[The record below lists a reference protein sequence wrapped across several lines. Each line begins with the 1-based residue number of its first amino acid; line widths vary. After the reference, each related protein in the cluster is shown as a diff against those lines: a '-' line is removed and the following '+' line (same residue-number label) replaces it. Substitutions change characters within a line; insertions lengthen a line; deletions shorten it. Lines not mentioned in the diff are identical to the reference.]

1 MEIKIL
7 FRSFIVAT
15 AATLAFSAQS
25 VIAADQKQLELFG
38 VTLKNATRDQL
49 RQAFKQNGLK
59 VTREDNNYWVDAY
72 NAEGVLDGASKFQA
86 GYVSA
91 SGKFAFAQYT
101 FSGFM
106 DTQLV
111 GKVINMVST
120 KYGRP
125 ASQQGNYGLGE
136 VSAKWNMGQ
145 DMQVVVSRG
154 WPDTT
159 TFLEFVDLSARRQM
173 NAEIDAEKN
182 AQVTQKAKSQSKAF

>member
-1 MEIKIL
+1 MQ
-7 FRSFIVAT
+7 FRSFVAAT
-15 AATLAFSAQS
+15 AIAVAFISQSA
-25 VIAADQKQLELFG
+25 IAADQKQLELFG
-38 VTLKNATRDQL
+38 VTLKGATRDQL
-49 RQAFKQNGLK
+49 RQAFKQNGLR
-59 VTREDNNYWVDAY
+59 VTREDNSYWVDTY
-72 NAEGVLDGASKFQA
+72 NAEGVLDGASQFQA
-86 GYVSA
+86 GYVAA
-91 SGKFAFAQYT
+91 SGKFAYAQYT

-125 ASQQGNYGLGE
+125 SSQQGNYGLGE
-136 VSAKWNMGQ
+136 VTAKWNMGQ

-159 TFLEFVDLSARRQM
+159 TFLQFIDSSSRRQM

-182 AQVTQKAKSQSKAF
+182 AQATQKAKSQSKAF

>member
-1 MEIKIL
+1 MQ
-7 FRSFIVAT
+7 FRSFVVAT
-15 AATLAFSAQS
+15 AVTLALSAHAA
-25 VIAADQKQLELFG
+25 IAADQKTLELFG
-38 VTLKNATRDQL
+38 VALKNAPRDQL
-49 RQAFKQNGLK
+49 RQAFKQNGLR
-59 VTREDNNYWVDAY
+59 VTREDNNYWVDTY
-72 NAEGVLDGASKFQA
+72 NAEGVLDGASQFQA
-86 GYVSA
+86 GYVAA

-125 ASQQGNYGLGE
+125 SSQKGNYGLGE
-136 VSAKWNMGQ
+136 VTAKWNMGQ

-159 TFLEFVDLSARRQM
+159 TYLQFIDASAQRQM
-173 NAEIDAEKN
+173 NAEIEAEKS
-182 AQVTQKAKSQSKAF
+182 AQVRQKAKSQSKAF

>member
-1 MEIKIL
+1 MQ
-7 FRSFIVAT
+7 FRSFVVAT
-15 AATLAFSAQS
+15 AVAVVFVAHSAC
-25 VIAADQKQLELFG
+25 AADQRQLELFG
-38 VTLKNATRDQL
+38 VALKGATRDQL
-49 RQAFKQNGLK
+49 RPAFKKNGLR
-59 VTREDNNYWVDAY
+59 VTREDNSYWVDTY
-72 NAEGVLDGASKFQA
+72 NAEGVLDGASELQA

-91 SGKFAFAQYT
+91 SGKFAYAQYT
-101 FSGFM
+101 FPGFM

-125 ASQQGNYGLGE
+125 SSQQGNYGLGE
-136 VSAKWNMGQ
+136 VVAKWNMGQ
-145 DMQVVVSRG
+145 DMQIVVSRG

-159 TFLEFVDLSARRQM
+159 TFLQFVDVPSRRQM